1 MEWEYMRSSL
11 SVSISD
17 DDAPLEEW
25 NHWGNRGWE
34 LVAVVEGEN
43 QTFGYFKRIKT
54 GRRQSLS
61 STRLM

>member
-1 MEWEYMRSSL
+1 MMEWEYMRSSL

-54 GRRQSLS
+54 GR
-61 STRLM
+61 